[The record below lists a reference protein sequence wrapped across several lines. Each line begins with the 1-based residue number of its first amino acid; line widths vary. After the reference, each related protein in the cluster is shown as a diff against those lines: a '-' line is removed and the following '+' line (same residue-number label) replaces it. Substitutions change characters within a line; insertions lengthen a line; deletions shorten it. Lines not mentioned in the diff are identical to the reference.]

1 MYIYKKNVVILLVN
15 ISTDDFLST
24 FSNVAIFYKLENHLK
39 EHFGV
44 TKKEG
49 PQFEYLNLQITQ
61 SKYGVSYDQTYHIID
76 SIVHHFF
83 PPESTERLKAV
94 HTPF

>member
-1 MYIYKKNVVILLVN
+1 MG
-15 ISTDDFLST
+15 
-24 FSNVAIFYKLENHLK
+24 NHLK

-44 TKKEG
+44 TKIEG
-49 PQFEYLNLQITQ
+49 PQFEYLNLRITQ
-61 SKYGVSYDQTYHIID
+61 SKYGVPYDQTDHIID

-94 HTPF
+94 HTSFRTDSEFEQDLLEQLPATSN